1 MYNIE
6 RVYTYQQ
13 QQPAVLIDR
22 LWPRG
27 ISKAKM
33 NNVLWLKTVAPSSQL
48 RQWLHQQPNTRY
60 GEFCLRYQQELKQP
74 PQQQALQKLQQ
85 LHQQHQQL
93 WLLTAVKDITHSHV
107 PILLAQL
114 QNRAS

>member
-1 MYNIE
+1 MYHIE

-27 ISKAKM
+27 MSKIRL
-33 NNVLWLKTVAPSSQL
+33 NNIFWLKTVAPSSQL
-48 RQWLHQQPNTRY
+48 RQWLHQQPETRY
-60 GEFCLRYQQELKQP
+60 SEFCLRYQQELNQP

-85 LHQQHQQL
+85 LHLQHQQL
-93 WLLTAVKDITHSHV
+93 WLLTAVKDITRSHV
-107 PILLAQL
+107 PLLLAQL
-114 QNRAS
+114 QNKAS